1 MATDDALKNYIIVEL
16 IIKSLNEKSTEDLVF
31 IYLFIEDQLKITQ
44 NDSSFVT
51 IQLNSIHKNRNSY
64 PYYPDS
70 FSPTLEAD
78 PNISRLIVTATDR
91 ICLYAGKLVYR
102 I

>member
-1 MATDDALKNYIIVEL
+1 MTTDDALKNYIIVEL

-31 IYLFIEDQLKITQ
+31 IDLFIEDQLKITE
-44 NDSSFVT
+44 NDSS
-51 IQLNSIHKNRNSY
+51 LNSIHKNQNSY

-70 FSPTLEAD
+70 FLPTLEAD
-78 PNISRLIVTATDR
+78 PNISWLIVTATDR

>member
-64 PYYPDS
+64 PYSDS